1 MNTVIKNSA
10 LEVSVSDIGAELM
23 SIRHNGREYLWQG
36 AENVWDDR
44 SPVLFP
50 ICGRLKDARYTYK
63 GKTYEMGIH
72 GFLWKSKM
80 EITAKGEDFVT
91 YTLKDSEESRSIYP
105 FSFEASVTYKL
116 VGNRME
122 FTFALKNTGD
132 EKLYFSHGY
141 HPGFILPLCEEDDF
155 SDCYVEFA
163 EKCSPKL
170 IEMSNT
176 TYLVTGNTPDF
187 PLEDDKILRLTHKLF
202 DERSVFLKDMAR
214 ELTLRGK
221 NTDRSVTVSF
231 PECAVLGF
239 WQAAGCEA
247 EYLCVEPWNGLPS
260 YDGVDED
267 ITTKKASL
275 ELEPGA
281 DYSNTIYVTL
291 N

>member
-1 MNTVIKNSA
+1 
-10 LEVSVSDIGAELM
+10 
-23 SIRHNGREYLWQG
+23 
-36 AENVWDDR
+36 
-44 SPVLFP
+44 
-50 ICGRLKDARYTYK
+50 
-63 GKTYEMGIH
+63 
-72 GFLWKSKM
+72 
-80 EITAKGEDFVT
+80 
-91 YTLKDSEESRSIYP
+91 
-105 FSFEASVTYKL
+105 
-116 VGNRME
+116 
-122 FTFALKNTGD
+122 
-132 EKLYFSHGY
+132 
-141 HPGFILPLCEEDDF
+141 
-155 SDCYVEFA
+155 
-163 EKCSPKL
+163 
-170 IEMSNT
+170 MSNT

-202 DERSVFLKDMAR
+202 DERSVFLKDMSR

-231 PECAVLGF
+231 PECSVLGF